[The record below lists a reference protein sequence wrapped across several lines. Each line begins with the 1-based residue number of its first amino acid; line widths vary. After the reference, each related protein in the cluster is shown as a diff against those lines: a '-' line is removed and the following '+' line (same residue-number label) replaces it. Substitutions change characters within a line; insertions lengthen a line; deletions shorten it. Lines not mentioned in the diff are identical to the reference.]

1 MMMRRLGLAII
12 FSAFLSHW
20 GFSQSQNRFHELYST
35 GTRVNEVAS
44 VVNFEEFIS
53 SLAIKRSKIKSDET
67 FVRYIFRES
76 HKQFLKEYS
85 AYVPFPEIFESG
97 KYDCLTATSFLSL
110 VLDEFHIEYSIVE
123 TNYHIFLIV
132 EVENGRVL
140 LETTD
145 RVNGVVTGEQEI
157 AERLTRYNQNLLA
170 TSDAEKYYYQY
181 SAHVYQTVK
190 AERLPGLLYYNK
202 AVVAFNEARYDDC
215 VIAIKLA
222 ARKYYS
228 PRISELASLVV
239 KSVANSELTDTIKK
253 SIVKQ
258 LIPYTHLSFEAVA
271 AR

>member
-1 MMMRRLGLAII
+1 MMMRGLGLAII
-12 FSAFLSHW
+12 FSAFLSLW
-20 GFSQSQNRFHELYST
+20 GFSQSQDRFHELMNT
-35 GTRVNEVAS
+35 EARVNEGAAVA
-44 VVNFEEFIS
+44 NFEDFVS

-67 FVRYIFRES
+67 FVRHIFRES
-76 HKQFLKEYS
+76 HKQFLKEYT
-85 AYVPFPEIFESG
+85 AYVAFTQIFESG

-110 VLDEFHIEYSIVE
+110 LLDEFNLEYSIVE

-145 RVNGVVTGEQEI
+145 RLNGVVTGEQEI

-170 TSDAEKYYYQY
+170 TSDADKYYYQY

-190 AERLPGLLYYNK
+190 ADQLPGLLYYNK
-202 AVVAFNEARYDDC
+202 AVVAFNEACYDDC
-215 VIAIKLA
+215 VTAIKLA

-228 PRISELASLVV
+228 PRISELASLVL
-239 KSVANSELTDTIKK
+239 KSVASSELADATKK

-258 LIPYTHLSFEAVA
+258 LIPYAHLSFAPVA